1 MRFLAP
7 HFPLRLLLFAALLSS
22 ATFASAADTR
32 LPLWEVSSDTSRVYL
47 FGTIHVGKREFY
59 PLTPAVEDAYKRSSA
74 IALEIDSTDVQALSS
89 AISAGLY
96 SPPDQLS
103 DHLPPELQA
112 RLNKALARIG
122 VPEEQVQMMKP
133 FMVML
138 TLTSL
143 EYSRLGYDSAHG
155 LDIHFADRAA
165 KDGKKIVALESAA
178 SQFAMMNSLSE
189 QVQRELLEITL
200 QEMEGNEIPP
210 LIEAMVS
217 AWRTSDVGRLESVL
231 AVEERKL
238 SKGAASEFHEKFLT
252 RRNETM
258 TQKIEGMLRDR
269 QAVFVAVGA
278 AHLLGRDGIV
288 ALLKQKGYRLRQL

>member
-1 MRFLAP
+1 MRSP
-7 HFPLRLLLFAALLSS
+7 TSRPLCLLLFAALVCS
-22 ATFASAADTR
+22 AAFASAADTR
-32 LPLWEVSSDTSRVYL
+32 LPLWEVSSDTSKVYL

-96 SPPDQLS
+96 VPPDRLS

-112 RLNKALARIG
+112 RLNKTLGRIG
-122 VPEEQVQMMKP
+122 IPEEQVQVMKP
-133 FMVML
+133 FLVML

-143 EYSRLGYDSAHG
+143 EYSRLGYDSANG

-165 KDGKKIVALESAA
+165 KDGKKILALESAA

-210 LIEAMVS
+210 LIETMVS

-238 SKGAASEFHEKFLT
+238 SRAAASEFHEKFLT
-252 RRNETM
+252 RRNEDM
-258 TQKIEGMLRDR
+258 TRKIEAMLRDR
-269 QAVFVAVGA
+269 QTVFVAVGA
-278 AHLLGRDGIV
+278 AHLLGKDGIV